1 MRRQLREKGQA
12 SVEYLVVGLA
22 FITLMGALAA
32 IWRFIASGGLSSLMQ
47 AAVLLYDRCIMTAAA
62 TEGCRLV
69 ATSTV
74 DDATTHTY
82 VERRLEAIPRIGI
95 FHVGGDWAINWSRS
109 QEGTAN
115 VIIENHVQP
124 LPFFGILAGLASE
137 TGDDGTIMQ
146 RADVY
151 CSPIPD
157 WVGKQGYSPSSWI
170 GAWQ

>member
-1 MRRQLREKGQA
+1 MRSFSETGQSTIEA
-12 SVEYLVVGLA
+12 AVLFPVLLVMFGL
-22 FITLMGALAA
+22 LL
-32 IWRFIASGGLSSLMQ
+32 Q
-47 AAVLLYDRCIMTAAA
+47 PAVLLYDRCIMTAAA
-62 TEGCRLV
+62 TEGYRLV

-137 TGDDGTIMQ
+137 TGDDGTIVQ